1 MALTA
6 IASCGDAACT
16 RIVSPNTKINGIELI
31 VKQVEVHIKNEKV
44 CDEFL
49 LFVEELLEEETIESR
64 LIFRPYVTKIFQV
77 RSKSLTE

>member
-64 LIFRPYVTKIFQV
+64 LIFRQYVTKIFQV
-77 RSKSLTE
+77 RSESLTE

>member
-16 RIVSPNTKINGIELI
+16 RIVSPNTKINGIELV
-31 VKQVEVHIKNEKV
+31 VKQVEVNIKNEKV

-49 LFVEELLEEETIESR
+49 LFVEELLEEETIESTQN
-64 LIFRPYVTKIFQV
+64 LKPTL
-77 RSKSLTE
+77 S